1 MAKYNVLFK
10 KSAEKELA
18 DIPRTHL
25 QKIIQRIKKL
35 GTDPRPSDSR
45 KLSNYNLFR
54 VRQGDY
60 RIVYFVDDKKNELEI
75 IKIGHRKEI
84 YRF

>member
-1 MAKYNVLFK
+1 MAKYNIFFK
-10 KSAEKELA
+10 KSAEKELD
-18 DIPRTHL
+18 DIPNEYL
-25 QKIIQRIKKL
+25 QKIIEKVRKL
-35 GTDPRPSDSR
+35 ETNPRPPYSR

-60 RIVYFVDDKKNELEI
+60 RIVYFIDDEKHELEI